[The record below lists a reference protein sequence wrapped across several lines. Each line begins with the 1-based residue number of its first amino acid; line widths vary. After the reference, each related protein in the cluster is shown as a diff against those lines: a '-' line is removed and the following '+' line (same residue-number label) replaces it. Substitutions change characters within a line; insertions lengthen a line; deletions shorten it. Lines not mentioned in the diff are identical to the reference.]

1 MFVIFLRFDVNRA
14 LAGQWMSE
22 HKQWIQDGIADG
34 TFLMAGSLHD
44 GGGGVVIAAGQS
56 SVEIHERVARDP
68 FVMHGVVTAEIHA
81 VTPSLMTDGLATLLQ
96 RGHTGQDA
104 P

>member
-1 MFVIFLRFDVNRA
+1 MFIIFLRFGVNRA

-22 HKQWIQDGIADG
+22 HKQWIQDGIGDG

-44 GGGGVVIAAGQS
+44 AGGGLVIAAGQDGA
-56 SVEIHERVARDP
+56 EIHERVARDP
-68 FVMHGVVTAEIHA
+68 FVMHGVVSAEVHA
-81 VTPSLMTDGLATLLQ
+81 VTPSLMAEGVAALLE
-96 RGHTGQDA
+96 RGRSGQDA